1 MSLPQQHSAT
11 APAGSPARSPAPSP
25 APLGKRRRQRGFT
38 LIELLVVLVILGL
51 ISAFAAPQVIRYL
64 GSAKQDSAKVQI
76 ERLSSILDLYRLEVG
91 SYPNDSQG
99 LRALVERP
107 AGVDNWNGPY
117 VQNEDMLTDPWGNP
131 YRYRHPGEH
140 GTFDIY
146 SYGANGQPGGEG
158 ESRDV
163 TSW

>member
-1 MSLPQQHSAT
+1 MSLPPHLAASG
-11 APAGSPARSPAPSP
+11 PGPH
-25 APLGKRRRQRGFT
+25 GKRRRQRGFT

-76 ERLSSILDLYRLEVG
+76 DRLSSILDLYRLEIG
-91 SYPNDSQG
+91 SYPNESQG

-107 AGVDNWNGPY
+107 AGVDGWNGPY
-117 VQNEDMLTDPWGNP
+117 VQSEEMLIDPWGNP
-131 YRYRHPGEH
+131 YRYRQPGEN
-140 GTFDIY
+140 GAFDIY
-146 SYGANGQPGGEG
+146 SHGADNQPGGEG
-158 ESRDV
+158 EDGDV